1 MEREFNRYYVIKA
14 SHAKEALTKEEQDT
28 LLRLGMKCAKW
39 RSEVG
44 KTPFECLVVE
54 HDWPEYEK
62 VWDMLEKRVDGE
74 DMANSEY
81 NRGWDNAIMHYE
93 REGSVPFLQGITS
106 YCQGWNACANDF
118 MR

>member
-62 VWDMLEKRVDGE
+62 VWKMIENRVDFE
-74 DMANSEY
+74 QA
-81 NRGWDNAIMHYE
+81 
-93 REGSVPFLQGITS
+93 REEELAKGYAEAKDHHKVYDEIFFLKGISS
-106 YCQGWNACANDF
+106 YCQGWNNYVNEVL
-118 MR
+118 